1 MVKYV
6 LSAIGGL
13 LLAFWAGWVGCD
25 WKRDSD
31 QLVIERAAAVAG
43 NAATTQ
49 ALAASGDSARRL
61 ETKLEELKGVLPA
74 SIRTEVVKPVF
85 INVCLSDEFV
95 GMYNEAVDKAERALS
110 GKPEN
115 KMLR

>member
-31 QLVIERAAAVAG
+31 QLVIERAAAAAG
-43 NAATTQ
+43 NEATTQ
-49 ALAASGDSARRL
+49 ALAASGESARRL

-85 INVCLSDEFV
+85 INECLSAEYV
-95 GMYNEAVDKAERALS
+95 GMYNDAVSKAERTLS
-110 GKPEN
+110 GKPESE
-115 KMLR
+115 MPR